1 MGWNGSVNGT
11 RKDSQRNTSMQRE
24 NRVITLN
31 SQQKNYR
38 LFCVLSRVRE
48 REYLYENLT
57 FNSPLLCWKK
67 DKVVGMHA
75 CILF

>member
-11 RKDSQRNTSMQRE
+11 RKDSQRNTSIQRE

-48 REYLYENLT
+48 SESTCMKILHLT
-57 FNSPLLCWKK
+57 LRCCAGKSIKW
-67 DKVVGMHA
+67 
-75 CILF
+75 